1 MPRQRVNRVR
11 DEDQSPVTTRAI
23 FLFKR
28 ASMLEGTMDACERD
42 LREWHLIAVELHREF
57 GLKPWDTNI
66 LDVQIDDDPPEAF
79 LRDEMRLQS
88 WLKAK
93 RLRMQLISLI

>member
-1 MPRQRVNRVR
+1 MPRQRAIRFKN
-11 DEDQSPVTTRAI
+11 EEQSPVTVRAVE
-23 FLFKR
+23 LFRR
-28 ASMLEGTMDACERD
+28 ALMMEKTKDTCERD
-42 LREWHLIAVELHREF
+42 YRELLEISVQLHREI
-57 GLKPWDTNI
+57 GLKPWDTNV

-93 RLRMQLISLI
+93 RLRMKLISLT